1 MIYTGRR
8 IASPLRGLNGAIG
21 PDEPTSFILFRM
33 TTFAGR
39 VTRRVRGHPV
49 DAGCL
54 ALLLVAVLL
63 YIVAYSSKSI
73 NHYRIG
79 VTLFDL
85 AVFDQSFWNAT
96 QGTLFYTSL
105 EGEISH
111 FGRHFS
117 PIFFLLLP
125 FYALRPDPTT
135 LLVLQSVALGLAA
148 IPLWLI
154 TRMRVGHPLPAL
166 VAGLVYLAS
175 PVVHDINI
183 VNEFHEVAFA
193 IPLLFLAFLAL
204 ETERWRLYWVAVIG
218 SLMVKEDVAL
228 IVAAL
233 GLYVAFAAGHR
244 RTGLATLATA
254 AVWFVV
260 VVELVM
266 PALRGSLGPVP
277 FVGYEYLGEGIFGI
291 ARGIV
296 TKPGELLEV
305 MTSAPKREFL
315 KWLFLPVGFL
325 ALLAPRV
332 LFIALPGLFLI
343 LASTNPSTYAV
354 FERYIAPALPFIFIA
369 AIVGVARLA
378 GWGERLFRRTGRFGA
393 DGRWQHACVALAV
406 LPLLAGTLYSQQQ
419 LDKRPESLLVRGEP
433 SPHAALAM
441 QLAGA
446 IPSGASV
453 VIEDHR
459 LLDRASQRRDLFYLS
474 GRSPYADY
482 VLVDRRVAP
491 ITHIPA
497 EDRSRFIETV
507 VRSGDYQPVYCR
519 DGLALYGQN
528 QRSAQ
533 VDPPPYNPEHELSEP
548 FGNQLLLRGYD
559 LYLPPADQAWDA
571 ARLTL
576 YWENL
581 DTRPDLDW
589 QVIIQFRDGAG
600 EPVLEHRETFGRS
613 CATADWPVGLVL
625 TSWHQVPLSE
635 ALLGVLDSVAVLVA
649 DEGGM
654 IIGHPVVVGP

>member
-1 MIYTGRR
+1 MIPTVFNRL
-8 IASPLRGLNGAIG
+8 IAGIRSR
-21 PDEPTSFILFRM
+21 
-33 TTFAGR
+33 
-39 VTRRVRGHPV
+39 PV

-54 ALLLVAVLL
+54 ALLAVAILL

-73 NHYRIG
+73 YHFRIG

-85 AVFDQSFWNAT
+85 AVFDQAFWNAT
-96 QGTLFYTSL
+96 RGTLFYTSL

-125 FYALRPDPTT
+125 FYVLRPDPTT

-148 IPLWLI
+148 IPLYLI
-154 TRMRVGHPLPAL
+154 AHKRLRHAIPAL
-166 VAGLVYLAS
+166 VVALVYLAS

-204 ETERWRLYWVAVIG
+204 EAEQWRLYWVAVIG

-228 IVAAL
+228 VVAAL
-233 GLYVAFAAGHR
+233 GVYVAVAAGHR
-244 RTGLATLATA
+244 RVGLATFVTA

-277 FVGYEYLGEGIFGI
+277 FVGYEYLGDGIFGI
-291 ARGIV
+291 AWGSLTRL
-296 TKPGELLEV
+296 GELWDV
-305 MTSAPKREFL
+305 MTAAPKREFL

-343 LASTNPSTYAV
+343 LASTNPSTYAI
-354 FERYIAPALPFIFIA
+354 FERYVAPALPFIFIA
-369 AIVGVARLA
+369 AVFGVERLA
-378 GWGERLFRRTGRFGA
+378 GWGERLLGKVGHRKPHVWLQYG
-393 DGRWQHACVALAV
+393 CVALAV
-406 LPLLAGTLYSQQQ
+406 VPLLAGTFYSQQQ
-419 LDKRPESLLVRGEP
+419 LGKHPESLIARGEP

-441 QLAGA
+441 RLVGA
-446 IPSGASV
+446 IPSGAAL

-474 GRSPYADY
+474 ANAPAADY
-482 VLVDRRVAP
+482 VLIDRRVAP
-491 ITHIPA
+491 ITHIPDEERA
-497 EDRSRFIETV
+497 MFTESV
-507 VRSGDYQPVYCR
+507 VRSGDYQPLFCQ
-519 DGLALYGQN
+519 DGLAFYGHAGRN
-528 QRSAQ
+528 IETNVPA
-533 VDPPPYNPEHELSEP
+533 YTWEHATPITFDDKLAL
-548 FGNQLLLRGYD
+548 QGYD
-559 LYLPPADQAWDA
+559 LYLPPVDQAWDP

-576 YWENL
+576 YWEKL
-581 DTRPDLDW
+581 AEMPDLDW
-589 QVIIQFRDGAG
+589 QIIVQFRNGHG
-600 EPVLEHRETFGRS
+600 VVLLEHRETFSSS
-613 CATADWPVGLVL
+613 CATAKWPVGLAL
-625 TSWHQVPLSE
+625 TSWHQVSLIE
-635 ALLGVLDSVAVLVA
+635 DVLATLTGIAILIA
-649 DEGGM
+649 DEEGN
-654 IIGHPVVVGP
+654 VVASPAQIDFD